1 MEGFLKEI
9 LSCGKIFFNNDP
21 VIMQYLIKVHQNSC
35 STIFFRCRY
44 LSSER
49 EAMLSVH
56 DEMSTMPEGINNN
69 NIIIIIIIYYYY
81 YYYYCK
87 PCLSHSVAAF
97 SAYILKI
104 CGNVCL

>member
-1 MEGFLKEI
+1 MLDKCFCERLFERNPIAHG
-9 LSCGKIFFNNDP
+9 P
-21 VIMQYLIKVHQNSC
+21 VILLTVFNRSLSKLC

-56 DEMSTMPEGINNN
+56 DEMSTMPEGINNI
-69 NIIIIIIIYYYY
+69 NIIIIIY

-87 PCLSHSVAAF
+87 PCLSHSVAF
-97 SAYILKI
+97 SVYIVKI
-104 CGNVCL
+104 CGKICI